1 MITDFHTHCFP
12 DELAKK
18 AMPKLEQTSGVRP
31 CTDGTA
37 SGLLRR
43 MDEDG
48 IDFSV
53 VCNIATNDK
62 QTVNVN
68 NFAVDTAKKYP
79 RLKPLG
85 SLFPLSDEEFVY
97 AEAERLKKAGI
108 PGIKI
113 HPDYAGIDISDKSYE
128 KIFDACVQNGLFLIT
143 HAGFDPVSPDHMH
156 CTPDMILGIKKKFPD
171 LTLVAAH
178 CGSSGMIDEVSE
190 KLCDTGICI
199 DLSLCSV
206 SNYSDSSVRRLFDR
220 FDDRK
225 MMFASDAPWGIPGDN
240 LKYLSRFIGDGDRA
254 ERILHGNAERL
265 LSGRF

>member
-18 AMPKLEQTSGVRP
+18 AMPKLESTSGVHP
-31 CTDGTA
+31 CTDGTV

-68 NFAVDTAKKYP
+68 NFAIGTAKNHP

-85 SLFPLSDEEFVY
+85 SLFPLSDEDFIY
-97 AEAERLKKAGI
+97 SEAERLKKAGI

-113 HPDYAGIDISDKSYE
+113 HPDYAGIDISEKCYE
-128 KIFDACVQNGLFLIT
+128 KIFDACIRNSLFLIT
-143 HAGFDPVSPDHMH
+143 HAGYDPVSPDHTH
-156 CTPDMILGIKKKFPD
+156 CNPDMIIGIKKKFPD
-171 LTLVAAH
+171 LTLIAAH
-178 CGSSGMIDEVSE
+178 CGSCRMIDEVCE
-190 KLCDTGICI
+190 KLCDSGIYI
-199 DLSLCSV
+199 DLSLCSLCG
-206 SNYSDSSVRRLFDR
+206 YPDESVRRLFDR

-225 MMFASDAPWGIPGDN
+225 MLFGSDAPWGKPGDN
-240 LKYLSRFIGDGDRA
+240 LAYLSRFIGEGDRA
-254 ERILHGNAERL
+254 ERILYGNAERL
-265 LSGRF
+265 LSCEF